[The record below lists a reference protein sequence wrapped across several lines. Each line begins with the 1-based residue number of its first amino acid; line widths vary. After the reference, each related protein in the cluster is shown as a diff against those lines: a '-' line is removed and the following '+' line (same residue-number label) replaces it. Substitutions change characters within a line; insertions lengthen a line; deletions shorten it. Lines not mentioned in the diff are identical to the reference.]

1 MKTPK
6 FKFMAMSKLIGVI
19 AFTFVFIIS
28 VYAMVEMH
36 NTCMY
41 DSLPQLIISSFSF
54 AGVYTC
60 FYLLMANV
68 ENIECE
74 RTRRE
79 IELENMKKSKTINEE
94 DIDKKEIEINNLNQT
109 VSNLMNQT
117 SNGNLF

>member
-60 FYLLMANV
+60 FYLLMAKV
-68 ENIECE
+68 EHIECE